1 MIMEKGFTM
10 STRKPG
16 RMKYLLLTVFPPV
29 AVIYLCTGLIELGIL
44 PVSEITRYFL
54 LAVWAIMMGTL
65 GYFLIFKKNHQLDIN
80 DNTITETDWR
90 CRVTQISVSHVRSF
104 RRNWLKEYILLD
116 ENGKR
121 LVCIE
126 TNMENFD
133 LFEQW
138 IEHQHFKQMDKE

>member
-1 MIMEKGFTM
+1 MENGFTM

-29 AVIYLCTGLIELGIL
+29 AVIYLCIGLIELGIL

-90 CRVTQISVSHVRSF
+90 CRVTQLPVSHVRSF

-138 IEHQHFKQMDKE
+138 IGNQHFKQMDKE

>member
-1 MIMEKGFTM
+1 MENGFTM

-16 RMKYLLLTVFPPV
+16 RMKYLLLTVFPPI

-54 LAVWAIMMGTL
+54 LAFWAIMMGTL

-90 CRVTQISVSHVRSF
+90 CRVTQIPLSHVRSF

>member
-1 MIMEKGFTM
+1 MIMENGFTM
-10 STRKPG
+10 STLKQG
-16 RMKYLLLTVFPPV
+16 RVKYLLLTVFPP
-29 AVIYLCTGLIELGIL
+29 AVVSYLCVSLTELGIL
-44 PVSEITRYFL
+44 PKGQLVGSICL
-54 LAVWAIMMGTL
+54 LVWAIMMGTL

-90 CRVTQISVSHVRSF
+90 CRVTQIPVSHVRSF

>member
-1 MIMEKGFTM
+1 MENGFTM

-54 LAVWAIMMGTL
+54 LAFWAIMMGTL

-90 CRVTQISVSHVRSF
+90 CRVTQIPVSHVRTQQV
-104 RRNWLKEYILLD
+104 IMV
-116 ENGKR
+116 R
-121 LVCIE
+121 LV
-126 TNMENFD
+126 
-133 LFEQW
+133 
-138 IEHQHFKQMDKE
+138 

>member
-1 MIMEKGFTM
+1 MENGFTM

-16 RMKYLLLTVFPPV
+16 RMKYRLLTVFPPI

-54 LAVWAIMMGTL
+54 LAFWAIMMGTL

-90 CRVTQISVSHVRSF
+90 CRVTQIPVSHVRSF

>member
-1 MIMEKGFTM
+1 MENGFTM

-90 CRVTQISVSHVRSF
+90 CRVTQLPVSHVRSF

-138 IEHQHFKQMDKE
+138 IGNQHFKQMDKE

>member
-1 MIMEKGFTM
+1 MENGFTM
-10 STRKPG
+10 STRKLG

-29 AVIYLCTGLIELGIL
+29 AVIYLCAGLIELGIL

-90 CRVTQISVSHVRSF
+90 CRVTQLPVSHVRSF

-138 IEHQHFKQMDKE
+138 IGNQHFKQMDKE

>member
-1 MIMEKGFTM
+1 MENGFTM

-16 RMKYLLLTVFPPV
+16 RMKYLLLTVFPPI

-54 LAVWAIMMGTL
+54 LAFWAIMMGTL

-80 DNTITETDWR
+80 DNTIAETDWR
-90 CRVTQISVSHVRSF
+90 CRVTQIPVSHVRSF

>member
-1 MIMEKGFTM
+1 MENGFTM

-16 RMKYLLLTVFPPV
+16 RMKYLLLTVFPPI

-54 LAVWAIMMGTL
+54 LAFWAIMMGTL

-90 CRVTQISVSHVRSF
+90 CRVTQIPVSHVRSF

>member
-1 MIMEKGFTM
+1 MENGFTM

-90 CRVTQISVSHVRSF
+90 CRVTQIPVSHVRSF

-133 LFEQW
+133 LFQQW

>member
-1 MIMEKGFTM
+1 MENGFTM

-29 AVIYLCTGLIELGIL
+29 AVIYLCIGLIELGIL

-54 LAVWAIMMGTL
+54 LAVWAIMMGKL

-90 CRVTQISVSHVRSF
+90 CRVTQLPVSHVRSF

-138 IEHQHFKQMDKE
+138 ISNQHFKQMDKE

>member
-1 MIMEKGFTM
+1 MENGFTM

-16 RMKYLLLTVFPPV
+16 RMKYLLLTVFPPI

-90 CRVTQISVSHVRSF
+90 YRVTQIPVSHVRSF

-138 IEHQHFKQMDKE
+138 IEHQYFKQMDKE

>member
-1 MIMEKGFTM
+1 MENGFTM

-90 CRVTQISVSHVRSF
+90 CRVTQRPVSHVRSF

-138 IEHQHFKQMDKE
+138 IGNQHFKQMDKE

>member
-1 MIMEKGFTM
+1 MENGFTM

-29 AVIYLCTGLIELGIL
+29 AVIYLCIGLIELGIL

-90 CRVTQISVSHVRSF
+90 CRVTQIPVSHVRSF

-138 IEHQHFKQMDKE
+138 IGNQHFKQMDKE

>member
-1 MIMEKGFTM
+1 MENGFTM
-10 STRKPG
+10 STCKPG

-90 CRVTQISVSHVRSF
+90 CRVTQLPVSHVRSF
-104 RRNWLKEYILLD
+104 CRNWLKEYILLD

-138 IEHQHFKQMDKE
+138 IGNQHFKQMDKE

>member
-1 MIMEKGFTM
+1 MIMENGFTM

-16 RMKYLLLTVFPPV
+16 RMKYLLLTVFPPI

-54 LAVWAIMMGTL
+54 LAFWTIMMGTL

-90 CRVTQISVSHVRSF
+90 CRVTQIPVSHVRSF

-133 LFEQW
+133 LFQQW

>member
-1 MIMEKGFTM
+1 MENGITM

-16 RMKYLLLTVFPPV
+16 RMKYLLLTVFPPI

-54 LAVWAIMMGTL
+54 LAFWAIMMGTL

-90 CRVTQISVSHVRSF
+90 CRVTQIPVSHVRSF

>member
-1 MIMEKGFTM
+1 MEKGFTM

-90 CRVTQISVSHVRSF
+90 CRVTQIPVSHVRSF

>member
-1 MIMEKGFTM
+1 MENGFTM

-90 CRVTQISVSHVRSF
+90 CRVTQFPVSHVRSF

>member
-1 MIMEKGFTM
+1 MEKGFTM

-90 CRVTQISVSHVRSF
+90 CRVTQIPVSHVRSF

-133 LFEQW
+133 LFDQW

>member
-1 MIMEKGFTM
+1 MIMENGFTM

-16 RMKYLLLTVFPPV
+16 RMKYLLLTVFPPI

-54 LAVWAIMMGTL
+54 LAFWAIMMGTL

-90 CRVTQISVSHVRSF
+90 CRVTQIPVSHVRSF

>member
-1 MIMEKGFTM
+1 MENGFTM

-16 RMKYLLLTVFPPV
+16 RMKYLLLTVFPPI

-90 CRVTQISVSHVRSF
+90 CRVTQIPVSHVRSF

-133 LFEQW
+133 LFQQW